1 MRRCCSQ
8 GWNERVLLKAMQ
20 VHYASLSTRE
30 LMALAKVTG
39 MM

>member
-1 MRRCCSQ
+1 MGLQ
-8 GWNERVLLKAMQ
+8 GSEAAK